1 MARKRTP
8 VAGVHKV
15 RFVKNTPDAAPV
27 DHIANYNRAI
37 QNALDNLEWPR
48 GDHNATLQLSATIR
62 VVNPG
67 SIIEYCA
74 TLI

>member
-8 VAGVHKV
+8 VTGVHKV
-15 RFVKNTPDAAPV
+15 RFVKNAPEAAPV
-27 DHIANYNRAI
+27 DHLHNYNLAI
-37 QNALDNLEWPR
+37 QKALDGINWPR

-74 TLI
+74 TFI